1 MTNDRNFPALELK
14 NLSFRY
20 KGSATFSLQI
30 PQLRLEVGQHLFIK
44 GASGSGKTTLLN
56 LLAGIQTVDTGEIWL
71 GGAQLQPASARRRDA
86 IRAQHIGIVF
96 QQLNLIPYL
105 SVLDNVLLAAAFQTR
120 AAIGEKTSSHVSDSH
135 VSDSHAS
142 DSHASDSHMTPA
154 QLKPRAE
161 QLLTA
166 LGLTASMW
174 QQAAESLSVGQQQR
188 VAIARALLCKP
199 TLLIADEPT
208 SALDSEHRDAFMRLL
223 LAQADASQCTVLF
236 VSHDAALAPW
246 FSHTLAMASLAD
258 GVQPNPQFMRQ
269 SAVSVHQQ
277 RLDADVGTET
287 LASTHAAMNS

>member
-1 MTNDRNFPALELK
+1 VTNDRNFPALELK

-105 SVLDNVLLAAAFQTR
+105 SVLDNVLLAAAFQTK
-120 AAIGEKTSSHVSDSH
+120 ASIAQKTL
-135 VSDSHAS
+135 
-142 DSHASDSHMTPA
+142 SHASDSHMTPA

-277 RLDADVGTET
+277 RLDADLGTET